1 MHEAFTTT
9 TKNYVSDLLPPFQF
23 TNRPQATDPES
34 SLENWRP
41 SDSQNSNKTQ
51 QFRRSPYSSLP
62 KVATTIDSMTSRPDS
77 NPKRWVLK
85 NNNQVVDV
93 EASNAGWELADEIVR
108 LNIGEEG
115 ADNAPIRT
123 PPKSELPSAALAQ
136 LQDSSPLETN
146 SLPSTDSSPHVADHH
161 ITVSHS
167 RGSSTDTTFS
177 SQDSHMSSNSNT
189 LVTRAAANLKNVNV
203 NETKERP
210 HSFSGGLSSA
220 DLRRLQ
226 QAGEE
231 TDNQLQQQQQQQWPN
246 AQYRENAGEQQLSY
260 PSLTPNMPVNNRPQ
274 GQAYEMRSGPP
285 YLNTR
290 DEGDYNRSF
299 NSHIAPQGGVMQP
312 VPLSPPYMSGRPN
325 VPYRQPPRGFP
336 QQNLHAGNF
345 VPPHQQSLSLGNT
358 QQLYDMML
366 PGAGPDNSQSAM
378 PRAQQQHNLFRSA
391 HHHSASD
398 PSQIRD
404 AGALGLLA
412 NNLQAAAY
420 APGMFP
426 TNIPVSPPA
435 HMAMYPAQFYGAAQ
449 DAYRDPAVAQVMTN
463 RLQSQYTGPYGVVTP
478 PLDTGLSSP
487 GSSTNGGGGPSANNR
502 KLGLYKTELCRSWE
516 EKGSC
521 RYGNKCQFAHGE
533 QELRRVARHPKYKT
547 EICRTFWVSGSCPYG
562 KRCCFIHTELP
573 NAGAN
578 APGSVSSNAGDNSQ
592 ATPVQQSHP
601 DGRTRSM
608 STNSDPNEAGVSIL
622 ARIAKRTQDPISSNA
637 STPVDNKGNSFTS
650 GRPPTGSLRVDTSV
664 LDGASLKQNKSA
676 YPTFA
681 NNGVLMQGATDHIT
695 AKSPAPVTAGPDLG
709 RHNNA
714 RLEIV
719 GYNQAR
725 INKSGT
731 PPANSRHTATGSDDL
746 TYNYSQNYSVG
757 SDDGSSGGAGRA
769 NGHVR
774 AGSAGNWGNFTARNT
789 HLNSAYP
796 HAPSPVGD
804 VQINS
809 PWTATELTMSS
820 SRLNEKAW
828 A

>member
-23 TNRPQATDPES
+23 NRPQATGPES
-34 SLENWRP
+34 SLENWRS
-41 SDSQNSNKTQ
+41 SDSPNTYTQ
-51 QFRRSPYSSLP
+51 SIRPSPYSSLP
-62 KVATTIDSMTSRPDS
+62 KVTTTIDTMTSRPDS

-85 NNNQVVDV
+85 TNNQVVDV

-108 LNIGEEG
+108 LNIGEDG
-115 ADNAPIRT
+115 ADDAPIRT

-146 SLPSTDSSPHVADHH
+146 SLPSTDSSPHVSDHH
-161 ITVSHS
+161 IVETHS
-167 RGSSTDTTFS
+167 RVSSTDTTLS
-177 SQDSHMSSNSNT
+177 SQDSHVSSNSNT
-189 LVTRAAANLKNVNV
+189 LVTRAPAPLKTPNV

-231 TDNQLQQQQQQQWPN
+231 PDNQLQQQQQQQWPN
-246 AQYRENAGEQQLSY
+246 GQYRENAGEQQLSY
-260 PSLTPNMPVNNRPQ
+260 PSLTPNLPVNNRPQ

-285 YLNTR
+285 QLNNPHSR
-290 DEGDYNRSF
+290 DEGDYNRIF
-299 NSHIAPQGGVMQP
+299 NSHIQGGLIP
-312 VPLSPPYMSGRPN
+312 PLPLSPPYMTSRPN
-325 VPYRQPPRGFP
+325 VPYRQPPRSFP
-336 QQNLHAGNF
+336 QQNLHAGSF
-345 VPPHQQSLSLGNT
+345 LPPHQQSLSLGNT

-366 PGAGPDNSQSAM
+366 PGAGLDNSHSAI
-378 PRAQQQHNLFRSA
+378 PRGQQQHTLFRGV

-412 NNLQAAAY
+412 NNLQAAPY
-420 APGMFP
+420 TPGMFP
-426 TNIPVSPPA
+426 TNMPVSPPA
-435 HMAMYPAQFYGAAQ
+435 HMAMYPAQFYGSAQ
-449 DAYRDPAVAQVMTN
+449 DAYRDPAIAQAMAN
-463 RLQSQYTGPYGVVTP
+463 RLQPQYTGPYGA

-487 GSSTNGGGGPSANNR
+487 SSSTNGGGGPSANNR

-573 NAGAN
+573 NSGAN
-578 APGSVSSNAGDNSQ
+578 AAGAVASNVGDNTQ
-592 ATPVQQSHP
+592 TTPAQQGHS
-601 DGRTRSM
+601 DGRARSM

-622 ARIAKRTQDPISSNA
+622 ARISA
-637 STPVDNKGNSFTS
+637 S

-681 NNGVLMQGATDHIT
+681 NNGVLMQGAADHIT

-725 INKSGT
+725 MNKSGT
-731 PPANSRHTATGSDDL
+731 PPANSRHTASGSDDL
-746 TYNYSQNYSVG
+746 TYNFAQNYSVG
-757 SDDGSSGGAGRA
+757 SDDGSTGGGSRV

-774 AGSAGNWGNFTARNT
+774 AGSAGNWGNFTTRST

-804 VQINS
+804 GQINS
-809 PWTATELTMSS
+809 PWTATELNMGS

>member
-1 MHEAFTTT
+1 MHEAFTIT

-23 TNRPQATDPES
+23 NNRPQATDPES

-41 SDSQNSNKTQ
+41 SDSPSSQTQ
-51 QFRRSPYSSLP
+51 SIRRSQYSSLP
-62 KVATTIDSMTSRPDS
+62 KVSTTIDSMTSRPDS

-115 ADNAPIRT
+115 ADDAPIRT

-146 SLPSTDSSPHVADHH
+146 SLPSTDSSPHAADHH
-161 ITVSHS
+161 IAVSHS
-167 RGSSTDTTFS
+167 RGSSADTTIS
-177 SQDSHMSSNSNT
+177 SQESHMSSNSNT
-189 LVTRAAANLKNVNV
+189 LVQRAAANLKNANV

-246 AQYRENAGEQQLSY
+246 GQYREITGEQQLSY
-260 PSLTPNMPVNNRPQ
+260 PSLTPNIPVNNRPQ
-274 GQAYEMRSGPP
+274 GQAYEIRSGPP
-285 YLNTR
+285 HLNNPHAR

-299 NSHIAPQGGVMQP
+299 NSQIPHGGVIQP
-312 VPLSPPYMSGRPN
+312 VPLSPPYISGRPN
-325 VPYRQPPRGFP
+325 VAYRQPTR
-336 QQNLHAGNF
+336 QQNLQAGNF
-345 VPPHQQSLSLGNT
+345 LPPHQPSLSLGNT

-366 PGAGPDNSQSAM
+366 PGVGPDNSHSAM
-378 PRAQQQHNLFRSA
+378 PRAQQQHNLFRGA
-391 HHHSASD
+391 HHHHSASD

-404 AGALGLLA
+404 AAALGLLA
-412 NNLQAAAY
+412 SNLQATY
-420 APGMFP
+420 GPGMFAA
-426 TNIPVSPPA
+426 NMPVSPPA
-435 HMAMYPAQFYGAAQ
+435 HMSMYPPQYYGAAQ
-449 DAYRDPAVAQVMTN
+449 DAYRDPAVAQIMAN
-463 RLQSQYTGPYGVVTP
+463 RLQPQYTGPYGVVTP

-487 GSSTNGGGGPSANNR
+487 GSSTNGGGPSANNR

-533 QELRRVARHPKYKT
+533 QELRRVSRHPKYKT

-573 NAGAN
+573 NAGVN
-578 APGSVSSNAGDNSQ
+578 APGGVSSNAGDNGQPAS
-592 ATPVQQSHP
+592 TQQGHT
-601 DGRTRSM
+601 DGRARSM

-622 ARIAKRTQDPISSNA
+622 ARISAKRQD
-637 STPVDNKGNSFTS
+637 TPVDNKSSSFMS

-681 NNGVLMQGATDHIT
+681 NNGVLMHGATEHIT

-725 INKSGT
+725 MNKSGT
-731 PPANSRHTATGSDDL
+731 PPANSRHATTGSDDL

-757 SDDGSSGGAGRA
+757 SDDGSNGGGSRA

-774 AGSAGNWGNFTARNT
+774 AGSAGNWGNFTARPT

-809 PWTATELTMSS
+809 PWTTTELTMGS